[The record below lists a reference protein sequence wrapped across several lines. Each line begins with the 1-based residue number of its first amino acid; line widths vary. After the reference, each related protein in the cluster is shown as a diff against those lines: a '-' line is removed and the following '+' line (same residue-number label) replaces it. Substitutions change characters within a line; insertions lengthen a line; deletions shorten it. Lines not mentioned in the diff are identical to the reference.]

1 MRLSDFNLQVINVE
15 KDPND
20 FTITINKN
28 FVTFSKS
35 LVYEFDY
42 PSHILIAFDTTKRV
56 MGLQVCRAK
65 TKGSFLFSKP
75 ETKQKGVVKIMH
87 KGLRNDLFEMM
98 PEWEEGR
105 RYRLSGISIP
115 EDKAIIFELE
125 QYEPLADYR
134 KG

>member
-1 MRLSDFNLQVINVE
+1 MRLSDFNLQVINVK

-35 LVYEFDY
+35 LVYELDY
-42 PSHILIAFDTTKRV
+42 PSHVLIAFDTTKRV

-65 TKGSFLFSKP
+65 AKGSFLFSKP
-75 ETKQKGVVKIMH
+75 EAKQKGVVKILH
-87 KGLRNDLFEMM
+87 KGLRDAFFELM

-105 RYRLSGISIP
+105 CYRLSGISVP
-115 EDKAIIFELE
+115 EDNIIFELE
-125 QYEPLADYR
+125 NYEPLADFR